1 MSESELSLGKRLERE
16 RIINLLT
23 ANAERWI
30 IETNG
35 FSETEPLIYLET
47 AIYLINEGAK

>member
-16 RIINLLT
+16 RIIKLLT
-23 ANAERWI
+23 ANAEKWM

-47 AIYLINEGAK
+47 AISLINQSEK